1 MTFSD
6 GGPLSPDALA
16 LPDGLEYVRT
26 TDTFDNDT
34 VPKGLLRAHRVA
46 ANVWGRLVVHTGSV
60 GFVFEDSADRQITVG
75 AGETQVIP
83 PQRRHH
89 VVLDGPATFAVEF
102 YRYPSATPVTLGR
115 ESSGLYG
122 GD

>member
-1 MTFSD
+1 MED
-6 GGPLSPDALA
+6 PV

-26 TDTFDNDT
+26 TDVFDNDT
-34 VPKGLLRAHRVA
+34 VPKGLLRAHQVA
-46 ANVWGRLVVHTGSV
+46 KNVWGRLVVHTGEV
-60 GFVFEDSADRQITVG
+60 GFAFEDEDNALRTVA
-75 AGETQVIP
+75 AGETLVIP

-102 YRYPSATPVTLGR
+102 HRIPEAVPVTLGR

-122 GD
+122 GDPD